1 MASVLSVGVRPCS
14 YVHSSFDTMS
24 ITPPIS
30 ENTQC
35 MTEAP
40 FIQQQ
45 DSILVVDD
53 TPENLELL
61 ARVLSR
67 KGFQVR
73 LAGSGQKALKLIQ
86 EELPDIILMDVCMPE
101 MDGYEVCQVLKCNLD
116 TKDIPIIFV
125 SALDEVLDKVKAFRV
140 GGVDYI
146 TKPFH
151 AAEVIVRVDTHL
163 ALRRLQKQMEL
174 QNDRLRQEIQDR
186 LAVEVALQAANQELQ
201 RLAHMDGLTQVANR
215 RSFDSGLMQE
225 WRRLA
230 REQKSLTLIL
240 CDVDFFKKYNDTYG
254 HQAGDD
260 CLRNVASAVSTALK
274 RPGDLVARYGGEE
287 FAVILPNTPL
297 SGALHVAV
305 EIKAAVQALE
315 MMHCASPIGEYVTLS
330 IGVSSVIPLVEFS
343 PMSLLAAA
351 DRALYKAKLEG
362 RNRICSED
370 VHFRVEDAIAPI
382 TET

>member
-1 MASVLSVGVRPCS
+1 
-14 YVHSSFDTMS
+14 MS
-24 ITPPIS
+24 K
-30 ENTQC
+30 
-35 MTEAP
+35 
-40 FIQQQ
+40 Q
-45 DSILVVDD
+45 DKILVVDD
-53 TPENLELL
+53 TTENLDLM

-67 KGFQVR
+67 KGFHIS
-73 LAGSGQKALKLIQ
+73 LAESGKQAIQ
-86 EELPDIILMDVCMPE
+86 MIEEQCPDLILMDVCMPE
-101 MDGYEVCQVLKCNLD
+101 MDGYEVCEELKQNPL

-163 ALRRLQKQMEL
+163 ALRRLQQQLER
-174 QNDRLRQEIQDR
+174 QNDRLHQEVRDR
-186 LAVEVALQAANQELQ
+186 LAAEVALQAANQELQ

-215 RSFDSGLMQE
+215 RSFDSGLTKE

-230 REQKSLTLIL
+230 RDRHPLTLML
-240 CDVDFFKKYNDTYG
+240 CDVDFFKNYNDSYG
-254 HQAGDD
+254 HQVGDD
-260 CLRNVASAVSTALK
+260 CLRNVASAISSALK

-287 FAVILPNTPL
+287 FAVILPNTPM
-297 SGALHVAV
+297 SGALHVAF
-305 EIKAAVQALE
+305 EIKAAVRALE
-315 MMHCASPIGEYVTLS
+315 MAHCGSSISKYVTLS
-330 IGVSSVIPLVEFS
+330 IGVASVVPLVEFS

-362 RNRICSED
+362 RNRIASAD
-370 VHFRVEDAIAPI
+370 VHFRTEDEITPL

>member
-1 MASVLSVGVRPCS
+1 
-14 YVHSSFDTMS
+14 
-24 ITPPIS
+24 
-30 ENTQC
+30 
-35 MTEAP
+35 MTEP
-40 FIQQQ
+40 LLPGMP
-45 DSILVVDD
+45 DHILVVDD

-61 ARVLSR
+61 ERVLAR

-73 LAGSGQKALKLIQ
+73 QAGSGQAALAQIRSQ
-86 EELPDIILMDVCMPE
+86 RPDLILMDVCMPE
-101 MDGYEVCQVLKCNLD
+101 MDGYEVCQVLKEDPATC
-116 TKDIPIIFV
+116 DIPIIFV

-163 ALRRLQKQMEL
+163 ALRRLQQQLER
-174 QNDRLRQEIQDR
+174 QNDRLRQEISER
-186 LAVEVALQAANQELQ
+186 LAVEIALQAANQELQ

-215 RSFDSGLMQE
+215 RSFDSELAQE

-230 REQKSLTLIL
+230 REQLPLTLIL

-260 CLRNVASAVSTALK
+260 CLRNVATAVSTAIK

-287 FAVILPNTPL
+287 FAIILPNTPKA
-297 SGALHVAV
+297 GAVHVAIA
-305 EIKAAVQALE
+305 IKAAIQALA
-315 MMHCASPIGEYVTLS
+315 MVHSGSTISRYVTLS
-330 IGVSSVIPLVEFS
+330 LGVSSVVPQVDFS

-351 DRALYKAKLEG
+351 DRALYKAKLGG
-362 RNRICSED
+362 RNQICSEE
-370 VHFRVEDAIAPI
+370 VSFRLEDAISPI